1 MDNQTSLISDHWNRW
16 HILLAVLLAAVGV
29 YATREAW
36 IDIYHIASTDEE
48 YSHIFLVPIVLAWL
62 VWVRRMR
69 VRHCK
74 PSFTILGPILVGIG
88 WMASYYGFYRLDWN
102 RIQSLDWPTRGLFSA
117 MWWLLSLVNLQHMGE
132 TMWHVGAVLVV
143 LGCVLSVLGKNV
155 LFRFFPAVLVLVF
168 LVPMP
173 GMIRQ
178 KIALPLQAWLAQ
190 ISQVLLE
197 VLGVEVART
206 GNQLIVNGTPVAIAE
221 ACNGLRMVFA
231 LILVVYAFAF
241 GLPLRNGVRVLLLL
255 ASPLVAM
262 FFNIIRIL
270 PTALLY
276 GYESR
281 PVADAFHDYAGWMM
295 LPITFATLYGLIKLL
310 KWAMVPVTKYTLA
323 SQ

>member
-1 MDNQTSLISDHWNRW
+1 MSEQSLISDHWNRW
-16 HILLAVLLAAVGV
+16 HIILAVLLAAVGI

-36 IDIYHIASTDEE
+36 ADIFHIAYTDEE
-48 YSHIFLVPIVLAWL
+48 YSHIFLVPIVMLWL

-74 PSFTILGPILVGIG
+74 PSFTILGPIVIGLG
-88 WMASYYGFYRLDWN
+88 WMASYYGFYRLN
-102 RIQSLDWPTRGLFSA
+102 AAKIEGLDGATKVLFSA
-117 MWWLLSLVNLQHMGE
+117 MYWCLSLVHLQNMGQ
-132 TMWHVGAVLVV
+132 TMWHIGAVLVV
-143 LGCVLSVLGKNV
+143 LGCVLSILGKNV
-155 LFRFFPAVLVLVF
+155 LFRFFPAVLVMVF
-168 LVPMP
+168 LIPVP

-178 KIALPLQAWLAQ
+178 EIALPLQAWLAQ
-190 ISQVLLE
+190 IAQVLLE

-206 GNQLIVNGTPVAIAE
+206 GNQLIVNNTPVAIAE

-281 PVADAFHDYAGWMM
+281 PVADTFHDYAGWMM

>member
-1 MDNQTSLISDHWNRW
+1 
-16 HILLAVLLAAVGV
+16 
-29 YATREAW
+29 
-36 IDIYHIASTDEE
+36 
-48 YSHIFLVPIVLAWL
+48 
-62 VWVRRMR
+62 
-69 VRHCK
+69 
-74 PSFTILGPILVGIG
+74 
-88 WMASYYGFYRLDWN
+88 
-102 RIQSLDWPTRGLFSA
+102 
-117 MWWLLSLVNLQHMGE
+117 MGQ
-132 TMWHVGAVLVV
+132 TMWHIGAVLVV
-143 LGCVLSVLGKNV
+143 LGCVLSILGKNV

-168 LVPMP
+168 LIPVP

-178 KIALPLQAWLAQ
+178 EIALPLQAWLAQ
-190 ISQVLLE
+190 IAQVLLE

-206 GNQLIVNGTPVAIAE
+206 GNQLIVNNTPVAIAE
-221 ACNGLRMVFA
+221 ACNGLRLVFA

-281 PVADAFHDYAGWMM
+281 PLADTFHDYAGWMM